1 MASFKLPLK
10 SLSLGVQD
18 FNYHLGDDVFNE
30 TETIDAHHGD
40 VNVQL
45 SVERKTNDIFQ
56 LHFEFDG
63 HITISCDRCLDD
75 MEWEVETDYDISVK
89 FGEDYDDSRENVL
102 VIPSHWRELDLL
114 PIMRDSVLLTI
125 PIKHVH
131 PEGECN
137 ELMMERLGAHKAD
150 LDDDNRADSDADNEN
165 EKTFTL
171 GDDPRWEALK
181 NFKDNN

>member
-10 SLSLGVQD
+10 SLSLGFQA
-18 FNYHLGDDVFNE
+18 FEYHLGDDVFNE
-30 TETIDAHHGD
+30 TETPDAHHGD

-45 SVERKTNDIFQ
+45 NVERKTNDIFHLQ
-56 LHFEFDG
+56 FTFDG
-63 HITISCDRCLDD
+63 TLTITCDRCLDE
-75 MEWEVETDYDISVK
+75 MQWEVATDYEISVK

-102 VIPSHWRELDLL
+102 IIPSHWRELDLL
-114 PIMRDSVLLTI
+114 PLMRDSVLLTI

-137 ELMMERLGAHKAD
+137 KLMMEKLGAHKAD
-150 LDDDNRADSDADNEN
+150 IDDDRADSDADNNEN
-165 EKTFTL
+165 TFTL

-181 NFKDNN
+181 KLNDNN

>member
-45 SVERKTNDIFQ
+45 SVERKTN
-56 LHFEFDG
+56 
-63 HITISCDRCLDD
+63 
-75 MEWEVETDYDISVK
+75 DISVK

-137 ELMMERLGAHKAD
+137 ELMMEKLGAHKAD

-181 NFKDNN
+181 NFNGTS